1 MKLVNTEMLILLV
14 KLRDFLNMHYPL
26 FNKSLITMVKKTSC
40 LKNSHWNLREQ
51 LQAIL
56 QTLISVTLMEL
67 GNMPVL
73 LLRKQGVLLTD
84 RVMTIYLRFLME
96 VLVQPVECPS
106 EVFKLNFNSQEQLLE
121 RNQTSIN
128 TQLYQEARVFKEVA
142 AEALGTEKALL
153 VYSLT
158 LSKCKI

>member
-1 MKLVNTEMLILLV
+1 MLILPV
-14 KLRDFLNMHYPL
+14 KLKDFLNMHYPL
-26 FNKSLITMVKKTSC
+26 FNKSLITMVKKPSC

-56 QTLISVTLMEL
+56 PTLISVTLMEL

-73 LLRKQGVLLTD
+73 LLRKQAVLLTD

-106 EVFKLNFNSQEQLLE
+106 EVFKLNFNSQESLLE

-128 TQLYQEARVFKEVA
+128 TQLYQVVRVFKEVVV
-142 AEALGTEKALL
+142 EALGTEKALL

-158 LSKCKI
+158 LLKCKI